1 MNKKQLLEIAV
12 NAVILAKEA
21 ESALVKLVAEATKAS
36 ETAVSAV
43 EVACVSA
50 YKASLAG
57 ITGAEIAK
65 LAGVSEMTVS
75 RYIASGKVAHQ
86 TDNKVTAT
94 KVNSDLGNKYMTI
107 TEAKNVENP
116 SQYNKLVKAGKE
128 AKAGKTAKADNR
140 SPLDVAKGHVDAIA
154 KAIKSGKVT
163 LEEITNLWVD
173 MVTGLESAEIEEME
187 DAEI

>member
-12 NAVILAKEA
+12 NAVIVAKDA
-21 ESALVKLVAEATKAS
+21 ESKFNQLLAETTKAS
-36 ETAVSAV
+36 ETAISAV
-43 EVACVSA
+43 EVSCVSA

-57 ITGAEIAK
+57 VTGAEIAK

-116 SQYNKLVKAGKE
+116 SQYAKLVKAGKQ
-128 AKAGKTAKADNR
+128 AKAGKTDKAESR
-140 SPLDVAKGHVDAIA
+140 SPLDVVAGHVEAIG
-154 KAIKSGKVT
+154 KAIKAGKVT
-163 LEEITNLWVD
+163 LEDVTELLAD
-173 MVTGLESAEIEEME
+173 MVAGLESEESDIEEMQ
-187 DAEI
+187 EI